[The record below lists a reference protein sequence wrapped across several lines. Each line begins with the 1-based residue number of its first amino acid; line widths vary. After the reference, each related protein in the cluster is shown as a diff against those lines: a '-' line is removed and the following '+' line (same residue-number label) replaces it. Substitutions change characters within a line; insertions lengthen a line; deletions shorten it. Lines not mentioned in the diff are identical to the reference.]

1 MFKMFN
7 SFLIVG
13 AILFS
18 AQAFS
23 QTSSDTASNHAL
35 IFQIIQDEFV
45 MDNSTVKNA
54 LIVEAEGGVY
64 QGLNIQ
70 LKPEAATL
78 FADMTKAGT
87 GRRMNLVFNK
97 VIITASVL
105 QSSLGDSFLISG
117 ISKQDAQA
125 FLNVLNANKPKP
137 KEE

>member
-1 MFKMFN
+1 MFKFFIAGLM
-7 SFLIVG
+7 L
-13 AILFS
+13 LS
-18 AQAFS
+18 APVFS
-23 QTSSDTASNHAL
+23 QTTDHAL
-35 IFQIIQDEFV
+35 TFQIIQDEFV
-45 MDNSTVKNA
+45 LDNSTVKNA

-70 LKPEAATL
+70 LKPQAAAT

-97 VIITASVL
+97 VIVTVTTL
-105 QSSLGDSFLISG
+105 QSSLGDSFLIAG

-137 KEE
+137 REEEG